1 MSRWKIVEFEHE
13 LLCNDLEKIQSALE
27 TVDINNSDE
36 IKRLTNLKKNILQD
50 LEKIEW
56 ELVRKN
62 RPRTK
67 TFLDF

>member
-1 MSRWKIVEFEHE
+1 MQKIVEFEHE
-13 LLCNDLEKIQSALE
+13 LLYNDLEKIQSALE

-56 ELVRKN
+56 ELTRKN

-67 TFLDF
+67 AFLDF

>member
-1 MSRWKIVEFEHE
+1 MQKIVEFEHE

>member
-1 MSRWKIVEFEHE
+1 MQKIVEFEHE
-13 LLCNDLEKIQSALE
+13 LLYNDLEKIQSALE

-62 RPRTK
+62 RSRTK